1 MPADTVDDVANAVKA
16 TVKRGRKK
24 ADAAAGAA
32 QRKFAQSSKSA
43 EKVLMDGVETL
54 RTRAKPHVETARKTI
69 DDAQKA
75 LLEEVEA
82 LRARTKPHVETARA
96 QIDEAQAYVTERVKE
111 RPLAALLGGLSAG
124 LVLGFLLSNRDK

>member
-1 MPADTVDDVANAVKA
+1 MPADTVDDVADAVKA

-24 ADAAAGAA
+24 ADAAASAA
-32 QRKFAQSSKSA
+32 ERKFTRSTRTA
-43 EKVLMDGVETL
+43 EKALKDGVETL
-54 RTRAKPHVETARKTI
+54 RTRARPHVETARKKV
-69 DDAQKA
+69 DEAQKA

-82 LRARTKPHVETARA
+82 LRARAKPHVETARQ
-96 QIDEAQAYVTERVKE
+96 QIDEAQAYVTDRVKE